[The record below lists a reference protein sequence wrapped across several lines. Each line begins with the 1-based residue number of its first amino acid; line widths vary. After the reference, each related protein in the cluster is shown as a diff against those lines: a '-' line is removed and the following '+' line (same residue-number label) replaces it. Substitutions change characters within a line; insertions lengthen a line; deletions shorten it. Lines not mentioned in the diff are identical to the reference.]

1 MNYPADRVFV
11 AGHRPR
17 VTCVTKPPFS
27 PLPETRINFHTCRD
41 DRAPSRLRNPSAL
54 RGGDS
59 INAEPFRIRR
69 TRDFVPRFSREN
81 GQSVFRGLSALR
93 IVWLTFDKL
102 NDRMISSKYGGIILK
117 YERIGRFNCISK
129 E

>member
-41 DRAPSRLRNPSAL
+41 DYYEGEVRLMLSRFEF
-54 RGGDS
+54 
-59 INAEPFRIRR
+59 AEP
-69 TRDFVPRFSREN
+69 
-81 GQSVFRGLSALR
+81 A
-93 IVWLTFDKL
+93 
-102 NDRMISSKYGGIILK
+102 ISSPAFREKMVK
-117 YERIGRFNCISK
+117 VCFVVCPR
-129 E
+129 

>member
-41 DRAPSRLRNPSAL
+41 DRAPFRVCEIPPRYEGEVRLMLSRFEF
-54 RGGDS
+54 
-59 INAEPFRIRR
+59 AEP
-69 TRDFVPRFSREN
+69 
-81 GQSVFRGLSALR
+81 A
-93 IVWLTFDKL
+93 
-102 NDRMISSKYGGIILK
+102 ISSPAFREKMVK
-117 YERIGRFNCISK
+117 VCFVVCPR
-129 E
+129 